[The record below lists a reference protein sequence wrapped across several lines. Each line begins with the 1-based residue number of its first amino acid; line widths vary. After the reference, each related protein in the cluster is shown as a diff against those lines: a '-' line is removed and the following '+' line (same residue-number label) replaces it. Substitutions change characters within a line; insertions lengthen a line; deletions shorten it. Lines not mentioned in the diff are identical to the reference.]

1 MHGSVANYP
10 YGDPYS
16 RGGLLAD
23 CDALC
28 VWGGRERGARPGP
41 VAPGA
46 IRGRLLRP
54 VPETA
59 KRFRRASDLAAIV
72 AEPGIAKSRPPDPA
86 PKTRGDQV
94 IKVQT
99 RFLAHCGRP
108 DTFAILGFDQGAIA
122 TERITANKRIHEA
135 PGVPPPRIVLSPD
148 TARDAISSREGSIDD
163 ERCIFH
169 LRNANRYRLAKTKKR
184 PPHLYAN
191 EPVSPLSADRWR
203 CARCGLKRPCETV
216 EIPTRALSS
225 SKPAVRQSGRRLEN
239 AATRARGTGAS
250 ARNDPPC
257 EHGRPTSARRN
268 KPDDVGNE
276 ILLSAFDYARM
287 PRAG

>member
-1 MHGSVANYP
+1 MARLRIIHTATLIVA
-10 YGDPYS
+10 
-16 RGGLLAD
+16 GGCWLIATRF
-23 CDALC
+23 AYRA
-28 VWGGRERGARPGP
+28 GERGTRRDTRSIVAACARAG
-41 VAPGA
+41 
-46 IRGRLLRP
+46 
-54 VPETA
+54 ET
-59 KRFRRASDLAAIV
+59 FRRTSDLAAII
-72 AEPGIAKSRPPDPA
+72 AEPGIPKSRPPDPV
-86 PKTRGDQV
+86 PKTRDDQA
-94 IKVQT
+94 IKVQQ

-191 EPVSPLSADRWR
+191 EPVSPLSANRWR

-216 EIPTRALSS
+216 EIPTRALELIQ
-225 SKPAVRQSGRRLEN
+225 A
-239 AATRARGTGAS
+239 GTPVAGW
-250 ARNDPPC
+250 
-257 EHGRPTSARRN
+257 
-268 KPDDVGNE
+268 K
-276 ILLSAFDYARM
+276 M
-287 PRAG
+287 P